1 MADLS
6 LDIVDSAQAQEVSG
20 LLVFEYLE
28 AKLYDEYGDPQYSDP
43 SEDVWVD
50 EVTTVIFWPYH
61 LDEEPRYEYKMKV
74 PVRRLSASITRESFY
89 TEANTKIPGRS
100 CLGYFGARLSE
111 TVPVRLISAAE
122 MSTDVGLSGGS
133 NRAPVWN
140 VSGSFGGR
148 LDERI
153 PVRSLVASFMF
164 AGTFSLDSKLPVWSL
179 SGLFKY
185 PSSFTLNRQT
195 PIWIGQ
201 GNLGLTQLGSTLA
214 SKIPGAFVFSGTM
227 SANSSFSLAEN
238 IPVFELESTMY
249 SGEMWLGSNLP
260 AWMMSG
266 SSSTGGGGVSGGM
279 SEESRFSDYV
289 LRYIRP

>member
-6 LDIVDSAQAQEVSG
+6 LDIVDSAQAQELSG
-20 LLVFEYLE
+20 LEIFEYLDV
-28 AKLYDEYGDPQYSDP
+28 KIYDEFGTPQYSDP
-43 SEDVWVD
+43 TEDVLVE
-50 EVTTVIFWPYH
+50 EVSTLIFWPYH

-74 PVRRLSASITRESFY
+74 PVRRLSASITRETFY
-89 TEANTKIPGRS
+89 TETVTRIPGRS

-111 TVPVRLISAAE
+111 TVPVRVISAAE

-140 VSGSFGGR
+140 VSGRFGGR

-153 PVRSLVASFMF
+153 AVRSLDASFLF
-164 AGTFSLDSKLPVWSL
+164 AGTFSLDSRLPVWSL
-179 SGLFKY
+179 SGLFRY
-185 PSSFTLNRQT
+185 PSSFTLNRQI

-201 GNLGLTQLGSTLA
+201 GNLELTQIGSTLA
-214 SKIPGAFVFSGTM
+214 TRIPGAFVFSGTM
-227 SANSSFSLAEN
+227 SADRSFSLAEN
-238 IPVFELESTMY
+238 IPVFGLESTMY
-249 SGEMWLGSNLP
+249 SGEMWLTSTLP

-266 SSSTGGGGVSGGM
+266 SSSTGGSGVSGGM
-279 SEESRFSDYV
+279 VEESRFSDYV

>member
-6 LDIVDSAQAQEVSG
+6 LDIVDSTQAQELSG
-20 LLVFEYLE
+20 LEIYELLE
-28 AKLYDEYGDPQYSDP
+28 VKIYDEYSDPQYSDP
-43 SEDVWVD
+43 VEEVYVEEESVLAIWPYWISED
-50 EVTTVIFWPYH
+50 
-61 LDEEPRYEYKMKV
+61 PRDEYKMIT
-74 PVRRLSASITRESFY
+74 PGWTLSASINRESFY
-89 TEANTKIPGRS
+89 TETITKIPGRS

-122 MSTDVGLSGGS
+122 MSTDVGLSGGA

-140 VSGSFGGR
+140 VSGRFGGR

-153 PVRSLVASFMF
+153 PVRNLTASFMF
-164 AGTFSLDSKLPVWSL
+164 AGIFSLDSKLPVWSL

-185 PSSFTLNRQT
+185 PSLFTLNRQT

-214 SKIPGAFVFSGTM
+214 TKIPGAFKFSGNM
-227 SANSSFSLAEN
+227 YADGIFSLAEN

-249 SGEMWLGSNLP
+249 SGELWLTGNIPVWL
-260 AWMMSG
+260 MSG
-266 SSSTGGGGVSGGM
+266 SSSTGGSGVSGGI